1 MAQAVRWLPFT
12 AGARFQS
19 QARPCEIVVDKVA
32 LRQVFLPVLLF
43 ALSVSFRQCSTHIY
57 LSIADFVNAVK

>member
-1 MAQAVRWLPFT
+1 MAQAVRWRPVT

-19 QARPCEIVVDKVA
+19 QARPCETVVDKVS

-43 ALSVSFRQCSTHIY
+43 PLSVSFRQCSTHIY
-57 LSIADFVNAVK
+57 LSIADLVNAVK